1 MSETITYTVGA
12 FAPQPQ
18 GQGAYNPTTSI
29 FAGMSTT
36 QLQTALATAQKA
48 YIDLA
53 SGAKAVTI
61 NYTQGDGAK
70 SVTYQQTSLANLN
83 MLIKQL
89 QAQLGIVSRG
99 RRPIRFWMR

>member
-18 GQGAYNPTTSI
+18 GQGAYNPSTSI
-29 FAGMSTT
+29 FAGMSTA
-36 QLQTALATAQKA
+36 QLQAALGVAQQA
-48 YIDLA
+48 YLDIT

-61 NYTQGDGAK
+61 NYTQGDGSK
-70 SVTYQQTSLANLN
+70 SVTYQQTSVPNLI

-89 QAQLGIVSRG
+89 QAQLGIVRRG
-99 RRPIRFWMR
+99 RRPVRFWMR